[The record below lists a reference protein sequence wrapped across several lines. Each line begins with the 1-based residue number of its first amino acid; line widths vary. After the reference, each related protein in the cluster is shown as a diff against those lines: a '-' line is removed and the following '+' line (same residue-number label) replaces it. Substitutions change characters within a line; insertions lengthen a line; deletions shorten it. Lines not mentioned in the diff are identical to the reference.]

1 MGKTVAIPESIQT
14 ITNYPKKLVVYL
26 TPSSQYYWVRIFY
39 NGKYFTKTTK
49 TPDIAIAKR
58 FAVKFYESVLA
69 NAHTTHAGKKNRAFS
84 VVGRKFLESIK
95 DNQRKSA
102 FDNDSS
108 RFENGIL
115 QFFNEQDI
123 STISNA
129 QLSKFLSTLVLRGLS
144 AATQKHYLVVV
155 RKIIK
160 FAVEN
165 DLAEKIPLFP
175 KVSGYLQT
183 EQKRD
188 YFTFEEYKA
197 LVSASEKLAAER
209 INVRGVLITLEM
221 KFLIQFMV
229 NSFIRPSD
237 LRVIK
242 HKHIQLR
249 KQEAEEWVTLNHP
262 ATKTTATEVQAMPAT
277 VGIYKQLCAVHKEL
291 NHPMKPDDFI
301 FFPAYKNRDTAMAII
316 ARLFREIIAE
326 STKDKAT
333 GKNLTLYSLRHT
345 SIMLRLIKGDVNTL
359 SLARNARTSQQMIDR
374 FYAAHLTTEHV
385 RQQLHGFVAKTPAKH
400 APLKVTKETIKP
412 IKSATKTAKTRTGR
426 TGKSSTVVRKVV

>member
-1 MGKTVAIPESIQT
+1 MGKTVAIPSSIQT

-26 TPSSQYYWVRIFY
+26 TPSSQFYWARVFY

-49 TPDIAIAKR
+49 TTDLAQAKKFAIS
-58 FAVKFYESVLA
+58 FYEQVLA
-69 NAHTTHAGKKNRAFS
+69 KTYIGHIGKKSQTFS
-84 VVGRKFLESIK
+84 VIGRQYLTSIQ

-102 FDNDSS
+102 YDNDSS

-123 STISNA
+123 NTITNS
-129 QLSKFLSTLVLRGLS
+129 QISQFLSTLVKRGLS
-144 AATQKHYLVVV
+144 PATQKHYIVVL
-155 RKIIK
+155 RKIMK
-160 FAVEN
+160 YAVAN
-165 DLAEKIPLFP
+165 DLMQKMPLFP
-175 KVSGYLQT
+175 KVSGSLQT

-197 LVSASEKLAAER
+197 LVTAAEQLAEKN
-209 INVRGVLITLEM
+209 IEVRGVLLTLEM

-242 HKHIQLR
+242 HKHVKIR
-249 KQEAEEWVTLNHP
+249 AEDDEEWVTLSHP

-277 VGIYKQLCAVHKEL
+277 VGIYKQLCDVHTQFE
-291 NHPMKPDDFI
+291 HPQKPDDFI
-301 FFPAYKNRDTAMAII
+301 FFPNYKNRDTAMAII
-316 ARLFREIIAE
+316 ARQFREILKESKINAE
-326 STKDKAT
+326 T

-345 SIMLRLIKGDVNTL
+345 AIMLRLIKGDVNTL
-359 SLARNARTSQQMIDR
+359 TLARNARTSQQMIDR

-385 RQQLHGFVAKTPAKH
+385 RRQLHGFIPKPEKKPVPAKKK
-400 APLKVTKETIKP
+400 AADSKP
-412 IKSATKTAKTRTGR
+412 S
-426 TGKSSTVVRKVV
+426 RKVVTKAKTKAVKPRSKRKTEPIKG

>member
-14 ITNYPKKLVVYL
+14 ITNYPKKLVIYL
-26 TPSSQYYWVRIFY
+26 TPSSQYYWVRVFY

-49 TPDIAIAKR
+49 TPDIALAKR

-69 NAHTTHAGKKNRAFS
+69 NAHTSHTGKKSKAFS

-102 FDNDSS
+102 YDNDSS

-115 QFFNEQDI
+115 QFFNEQDV
-123 STISNA
+123 STITNA
-129 QLSKFLSTLVLRGLS
+129 QISKFLSVLVQRDLS

-155 RKIIK
+155 RKILK
-160 FAVEN
+160 FAIAN
-165 DLAEKIPLFP
+165 DLAEKLPLFP

-188 YFTFEEYKA
+188 YFTFEEYKE
-197 LVSASEKLAAER
+197 LVSA
-209 INVRGVLITLEM
+209 VRGVLVTLEM

-242 HKHIQLR
+242 HKHIKIR
-249 KQEAEEWVTLNHP
+249 KQDGEEWVTLSHP

-277 VGIYKQLCAVHKEL
+277 VGIYKQLCEVHTEL
-291 NHPMKPDDFI
+291 SHSMKPDDYV
-301 FFPAYKNRDTAMAII
+301 FFPTYKNRDTAMAVI
-316 ARLFREIIAE
+316 ARIFRQILAE
-326 STKDKAT
+326 SMIDKDT

-359 SLARNARTSQQMIDR
+359 ALARNARTSQQMIDR

-385 RQQLHGFVAKTPAKH
+385 RQQLHGFIAKTPVKKVAKK
-400 APLKVTKETIKP
+400 AKAKESTSAK
-412 IKSATKTAKTRTGR
+412 KS
-426 TGKSSTVVRKVV
+426 KST

>member
-26 TPSSQYYWVRIFY
+26 TPSSQYYWVRVFY

-160 FAVEN
+160 FAVAN

-188 YFTFEEYKA
+188 YFTFDEYKA
-197 LVSASEKLAAER
+197 LVSASEKLATER

-262 ATKTTATEVQAMPAT
+262 ATKTTATEIQAMPAT

-291 NHPMKPDDFI
+291 DHPMNPDDFI

-385 RQQLHGFVAKTPAKH
+385 RQQLHGFVVKTPAKH
-400 APLKVTKETIKP
+400 APLKVTKKTIKP
-412 IKSATKTAKTRTGR
+412 IKSATKTIKTCTDDD
-426 TGKSSTVVRKVV
+426 SA

>member
-1 MGKTVAIPESIQT
+1 MGKTVAIPDSIQT

-26 TPSSQYYWVRIFY
+26 TPSSKYYWVRIFY

-49 TPDIAIAKR
+49 TPDIALAKR

-69 NAHTTHAGKKNRAFS
+69 NAHTSNTGKKSKAFS

-102 FDNDSS
+102 YDNDSS

-115 QFFNEQDI
+115 QFFNEQDV
-123 STISNA
+123 STITNA
-129 QLSKFLSTLVLRGLS
+129 QISKFLSVLVQRGLS

-155 RKIIK
+155 RKILK
-160 FAVEN
+160 FAIAN
-165 DLAEKIPLFP
+165 DLAEKLPLFP

-197 LVSASEKLAAER
+197 LVSASENLATER
-209 INVRGVLITLEM
+209 IAVRGVLVTLEM

-242 HKHIQLR
+242 HKHIKIR
-249 KQEAEEWVTLNHP
+249 KQGGEEWVTLSHP

-277 VGIYKQLCAVHKEL
+277 VGIYKQLCEVHTEL
-291 NHPMKPDDFI
+291 SHSMKPDDYV
-301 FFPAYKNRDTAMAII
+301 FFPTYKNRDTAMAVI
-316 ARLFREIIAE
+316 ARIFRQILAE
-326 STKDKAT
+326 SMIDKDT

-359 SLARNARTSQQMIDR
+359 ALARNARTSQQMIDR

-385 RQQLHGFVAKTPAKH
+385 RQQLHGFIAKTPVK
-400 APLKVTKETIKP
+400 KVA
-412 IKSATKTAKTRTGR
+412 SKTRTKAS
-426 TGKSSTVVRKVV
+426 TTAKKSKST